1 MLNSYLARLHFIIF
15 LWGFT
20 AILGKIITL
29 EASALV
35 WYRMLLTSSILLVF
49 VFFFQK
55 ETIKIPKKLFFKLL
69 GVGFLMALHWLFFFQ
84 SIKVSNVSIA
94 LSCIS
99 TTTLFTAI
107 TEPIVYKRR
116 LDWLEI
122 IIGIVIVLGMIL
134 IFKTEI
140 QYKEGIF
147 YGILCALLASIFSVF
162 NGKLHGSTTSGNI
175 IFYEI
180 FGGFL
185 ALSGYFGLTGELLNF
200 TQISWV
206 DFWWVLLLAGLF
218 TAYPMFESI
227 RLMKHISPF
236 TLVLAVNLEPIY
248 GVVFAYLIF
257 GESEHMSP
265 IFYMASAV
273 MLAAIFLNGFIKSR
287 RK

>member
-35 WYRMLLTSSILLVF
+35 WYRMLFTSSILLVF

-200 TQISWV
+200 TQISWA

>member
-35 WYRMLLTSSILLVF
+35 WYRMLFTSSILLVF

-265 IFYMASAV
+265 YIFIW
-273 MLAAIFLNGFIKSR
+273 LRQLC
-287 RK
+287 

>member
-55 ETIKIPKKLFFKLL
+55 ETIKIPKKMFFKLL

>member
-273 MLAAIFLNGFIKSR
+273 MLAAIFLNGFIKSI

>member
-1 MLNSYLARLHFIIF
+1 MVSDAFDLIYTF
-15 LWGFT
+15 G
-20 AILGKIITL
+20 
-29 EASALV
+29 
-35 WYRMLLTSSILLVF
+35 F
-49 VFFFQK
+49 VFFSK

-200 TQISWV
+200 TQISWA

>member
-185 ALSGYFGLTGELLNF
+185 VLSGYFGLTGEILNF

>member
-185 ALSGYFGLTGELLNF
+185 VLSGYFGLTGELLNF

-206 DFWWVLLLAGLF
+206 DFWWILLLAGLF

-227 RLMKHISPF
+227 RLMKQISPF

>member
-185 ALSGYFGLTGELLNF
+185 VLSGYFGLTGELLNF

>member
-185 ALSGYFGLTGELLNF
+185 VLSGYFGLTGELLNF

-273 MLAAIFLNGFIKSR
+273 MLAAIFLNGFIKSI

>member
-200 TQISWV
+200 TQISWA

>member
-185 ALSGYFGLTGELLNF
+185 VLSGYFGLTGELLNF
-200 TQISWV
+200 TQISWA

>member
-185 ALSGYFGLTGELLNF
+185 VLSGYFVLTGELLNF

-206 DFWWVLLLAGLF
+206 DFWWALLLAGLF